1 MDMSYDF
8 NSEERKTDYLAE
20 GTTFEGT
27 LNVAGDLEVHG
38 ALNGEAAVSGNITL
52 YNNAKCNVSAQT
64 LDLHTAT
71 LRGDVVVSDAVRI
84 DGSSIVFGNVRAA
97 AVELLPAE
105 AGPVPERDYGAPE
118 SPLPLKPRVSRVME
132 AAGTIAGAVRASEYA
147 AFASGAQLIGDLSA
161 PSLEIAPGA
170 RLSGKVDMT
179 GTD

>member
-84 DGSSIVFGNVRAA
+84 DGSSIVFGNVRSA
-97 AVELLPAE
+97 AV
-105 AGPVPERDYGAPE
+105 
-118 SPLPLKPRVSRVME
+118 E
-132 AAGTIAGAVRASEYA
+132 AAGTIAGAVHASEYA
-147 AFASGAQLIGDLSA
+147 AFVSGAQLIGDLSA

>member
-97 AVELLPAE
+97 AVE
-105 AGPVPERDYGAPE
+105 
-118 SPLPLKPRVSRVME
+118 
-132 AAGTIAGAVRASEYA
+132 AAGTIAGAVHASEYA
-147 AFASGAQLIGDLSA
+147 AFASGAQLIGDLSV

>member
-97 AVELLPAE
+97 AVE
-105 AGPVPERDYGAPE
+105 
-118 SPLPLKPRVSRVME
+118 